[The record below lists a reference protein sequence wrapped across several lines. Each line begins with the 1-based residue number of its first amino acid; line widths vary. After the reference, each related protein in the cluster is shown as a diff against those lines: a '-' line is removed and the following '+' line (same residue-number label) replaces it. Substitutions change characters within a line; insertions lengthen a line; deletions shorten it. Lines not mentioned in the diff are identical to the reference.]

1 MPWTELTWD
10 NGTADTV
17 ETLSVSGEV
26 WSRPVAASADEIRER
41 EAAAWRRALGGVEW
55 RLEHVGETWPHEPP
69 LSRQQLASERAGLET
84 ERERCLSELARL
96 EQAT

>member
-17 ETLSVSGEV
+17 ETRSVSGEV
-26 WSRPVAASADEIRER
+26 VSRPVRASADEMRER
-41 EAAAWRRALGGVEW
+41 EAGAWRRALEGVEW

-69 LSRQQLASERAGLET
+69 LNRQQLASKRAELER